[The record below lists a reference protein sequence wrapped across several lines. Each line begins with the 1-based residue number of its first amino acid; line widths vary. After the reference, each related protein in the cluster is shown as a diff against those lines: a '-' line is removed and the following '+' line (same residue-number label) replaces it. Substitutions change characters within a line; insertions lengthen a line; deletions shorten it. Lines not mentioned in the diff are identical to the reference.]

1 MNVTLVSLFWRCFA
15 RGYEECFVYACRVLF
30 FRGDDGMCL
39 VSLASLGVSMFGLGG
54 WRGFSMM
61 VCALATSLRPDRIEI
76 VPCNIYRVMR
86 VLFAE
91 SCPGSQGR
99 SLRGPLSVTFFRFP
113 AGI

>member
-1 MNVTLVSLFWRCFA
+1 
-15 RGYEECFVYACRVLF
+15 
-30 FRGDDGMCL
+30 MCL
-39 VSLASLGVSMFGLGG
+39 VIFASLALGKYVWVRRLA
-54 WRGFSMM
+54 RFSMM
-61 VCALATSLRPDRIEI
+61 VCVLATSLRPDRIEI
-76 VPCNIYRVMR
+76 VPSNIYRVMR